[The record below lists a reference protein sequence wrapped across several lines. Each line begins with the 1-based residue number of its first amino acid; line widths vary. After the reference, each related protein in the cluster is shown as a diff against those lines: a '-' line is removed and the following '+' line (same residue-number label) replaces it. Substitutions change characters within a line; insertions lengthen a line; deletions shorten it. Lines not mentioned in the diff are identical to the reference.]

1 MMRFQLRKS
10 MVSPV
15 FSSLGRPSMARVFLR
30 CCVLLSA
37 VLFLTAC
44 GRGPTDHQQTL
55 LVFGTLLDIK
65 AYTDRPAQFDK
76 AVRSL
81 DKTFQ
86 TMHKD
91 WHAWKGEGELVQLNL
106 AFADGRTV
114 EVSDQL
120 AELLRQAQRYSRE
133 SDGMF
138 NPAIGRLIGL
148 WGFHSDEPPGGP
160 PPDPAAI
167 KALVDAHPSMNDIH
181 FEGNRLSSSNPK
193 VALDLGAFAKGYAL
207 NLAIDRLKEMGIGNA
222 IVNAGGDLCVS
233 GRHGDRPWQIG
244 IRHPMGKGVIASVGV
259 SDGECVLTSGNY
271 ERYREY
277 EGIRYAHIIDPR
289 TGYPVKHVAS
299 ATVISKNGGL
309 ADAAATALSV
319 AGPDEWRKIAKQMGL
334 TQVML
339 VDEKGAVYI
348 TPEMRDR
355 IEFQQAVPKIVVS
368 EPGE

>member
-1 MMRFQLRKS
+1 
-10 MVSPV
+10 
-15 FSSLGRPSMARVFLR
+15 MARVSLR
-30 CCVLLSA
+30 YCLLFSAALLLSS
-37 VLFLTAC
+37 C

-65 AYTDRPAQFDK
+65 AYTDRPEHFNN

-81 DKTFQ
+81 EGTFQ
-86 TMHKD
+86 TMHKE
-91 WHAWKGEGELVQLNL
+91 WHAWKGEGELVRLNL

-120 AELLRQAQRYSRE
+120 AELLRQAQRYSQE
-133 SDGMF
+133 SDGLF

-167 KALVDAHPSMNDIH
+167 KNLVDAHPSMDDIR
-181 FEGNRLSSSNPK
+181 FDGNRLSSGNST
-193 VALDLGAFAKGYAL
+193 VELDLGAFAKGYAL

-233 GRHGDRPWQIG
+233 GRHGERPWQIG
-244 IRHPMGKGVIASVGV
+244 IRHPLGQGVIASVGV

-319 AGPDEWRKIAKQMGL
+319 AGPDDWQKIAKQMGL

-339 VDEKGAVYI
+339 VDEKGVVYI
-348 TPEMRDR
+348 TPELRDR
-355 IEFQQAVPKIVVS
+355 IEFQQEAPKIVVS
-368 EPGE
+368 EVGE